1 MRSLVARA
9 APYATPGASP
19 PRRCAARRRR
29 IPACPRASWRPDGGD
44 ARAAAA
50 ALLLSAS
57 MSAQLALSPAALAAV
72 APPAAAPPVE
82 AASATKA
89 SPDAGPA
96 AKDAPPT
103 KAFPAGSVRYSE
115 FLAILDSGDVW
126 AVLLSPDN
134 SGAGA
139 LMRDGRVIATVLDA
153 AAAADLLSACQS
165 RGIDVIVAESKSE
178 FEANVP
184 QLVPP
189 LLRLSKTLA
198 FTVVPAVMVGTI
210 VIVALRLLRGGVASL
225 RDTPFAFLKLR
236 GSEAANSAVRFSD
249 VAGVEGAVQELR
261 EVVDFLKNPGK
272 YSSLGAKIPKGV
284 LLSGPPGTGKTLL
297 AKAVAGEAGVP
308 FFSVAASEFVEMF
321 VGVGASRVRDLFEK
335 AKSKAPCIVF
345 IDELDAVGRQRGV
358 GFGGGSDE
366 REQTINQLLNE
377 MDGFQPNAG
386 VIVLAATNREDVLD
400 KALTRPGRFDRRITV
415 DLPDLAGRLAIL
427 RIYAKT
433 KPMAADVDLARLA
446 RRTPG
451 FSGADLANLLNEAA
465 IMAARHTSAQI
476 TAAEVADALEKIA
489 MGPEKAHALTT
500 PEKKKLVA
508 YHEAGHAIVGA
519 LMPDYD
525 RVEKISIVPRTAS
538 AGATL
543 FVPNEER
550 LAAGFYSRSFLL
562 SQLSVALGGRAAEEL
577 AFGAESVTTGAA
589 DDLRAV
595 TKTARLMV
603 EVAGLSR
610 RFTHAAMRGPDGDVS
625 VQTADEAARE
635 VAAVVQEAYARALA
649 LLRDN
654 RGALE
659 RVAQRLIDREM
670 MDGAELD
677 ELLAAE
683 GARMCTTL
691 RVAADAPAADAA
703 PSAAG
708 SAAGGDGT
716 QR

>member
-1 MRSLVARA
+1 
-9 APYATPGASP
+9 
-19 PRRCAARRRR
+19 
-29 IPACPRASWRPDGGD
+29 
-44 ARAAAA
+44 
-50 ALLLSAS
+50 
-57 MSAQLALSPAALAAV
+57 
-72 APPAAAPPVE
+72 
-82 AASATKA
+82 
-89 SPDAGPA
+89 
-96 AKDAPPT
+96 
-103 KAFPAGSVRYSE
+103 
-115 FLAILDSGDVW
+115 
-126 AVLLSPDN
+126 
-134 SGAGA
+134 
-139 LMRDGRVIATVLDA
+139 
-153 AAAADLLSACQS
+153 
-165 RGIDVIVAESKSE
+165 
-178 FEANVP
+178 
-184 QLVPP
+184 
-189 LLRLSKTLA
+189 
-198 FTVVPAVMVGTI
+198 
-210 VIVALRLLRGGVASL
+210 
-225 RDTPFAFLKLR
+225 
-236 GSEAANSAVRFSD
+236 
-249 VAGVEGAVQELR
+249 
-261 EVVDFLKNPGK
+261 
-272 YSSLGAKIPKGV
+272 
-284 LLSGPPGTGKTLL
+284 
-297 AKAVAGEAGVP
+297 
-308 FFSVAASEFVEMF
+308 
-321 VGVGASRVRDLFEK
+321 
-335 AKSKAPCIVF
+335 
-345 IDELDAVGRQRGV
+345 
-358 GFGGGSDE
+358 
-366 REQTINQLLNE
+366 

-427 RIYAKT
+427 RIYAKS

-476 TAAEVADALEKIA
+476 TADEVSDALEKIA

-519 LMPDYD
+519 LMPEYD
-525 RVEKISIVPRTAS
+525 RVEKISIVPRSAS

-610 RFTHAAMRGPDGDVS
+610 RFTHAAMRSPDGDVS
-625 VQTADEAARE
+625 IETADEAARE

-659 RVAQRLIDREM
+659 RVAQRLIQRES

-677 ELLAAE
+677 EVLAAE

-691 RVAADAPAADAA
+691 RVAADAPA
-703 PSAAG
+703 PST
-708 SAAGGDGT
+708 AGGDGSK
-716 QR
+716 RS